1 MEWTLCDFDLN
12 LFFQH
17 SVVCV
22 LIETKNPEVSV
33 INLILFIIIIYI
45 VISSTLINILSGLLK
60 LRYKLRDVI
69 FLSYVGMVFQVCAA
83 RYERADCT

>member
-1 MEWTLCDFDLN
+1 M
-12 LFFQH
+12 
-17 SVVCV
+17 VCV

-69 FLSYVGMVFQVCAA
+69 FLSYVGYFKYVLLDMKGLTAHKYFFYIVF
-83 RYERADCT
+83 ENPHLKLF